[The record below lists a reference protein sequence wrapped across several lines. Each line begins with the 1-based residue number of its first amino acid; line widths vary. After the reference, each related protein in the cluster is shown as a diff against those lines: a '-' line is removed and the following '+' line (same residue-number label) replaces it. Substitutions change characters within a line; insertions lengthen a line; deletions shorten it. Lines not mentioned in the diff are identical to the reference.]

1 MAENLEVGTTAELYT
16 SNSLVSYLQVV
27 SRRSKQIMLIT
38 FLAALISAG
47 ITLCIPNIYTAKS
60 MILPPQEDRSTANAL
75 LSQFGGL
82 IGMAGGVSG
91 TQTAG
96 ELYVTMLTSDTVKD
110 PIVNRFKLMEAFGAK
125 YRSDAYRALA
135 GATSVALGRKDGV
148 ITVSVSDKN
157 PKRAAEIANA
167 YVDEL
172 GQLTASLSVSGA
184 ERNRAFLESRLAE
197 SKASLISAEEAL
209 KTFQLKNKTIEVPH
223 QAEATI
229 RGVADMNAA
238 LVMKEVELS
247 TSLRTFTESSQ
258 RIKNLRAAIANLKSQ
273 IRNYE
278 SGTGG
283 GAIPSL
289 GSVPQ
294 LGQDYVRLMREFKT
308 QEALVELLT
317 KQYEMTKLNEA
328 KDYSQFQVIQVAK
341 TPERK
346 NGPQRLKIVV
356 LVTVSTFLFM
366 LFYVFVQDY
375 WTRMTD
381 TEKSQWREVRDQWRI
396 FNLRR

>member
-1 MAENLEVGTTAELYT
+1 MAENMEVGTTAELYN
-16 SNSLVSYLQVV
+16 SNSFVSYLQVV

-91 TQTAG
+91 TQSAG

-110 PIVNRFKLMEAFGAK
+110 PIVDRFNLMEAYGAK
-125 YRSDAYRALA
+125 YRGDAFRALA
-135 GATSVALGRKDGV
+135 GATSVSLGRKDGV
-148 ITVSVSDKN
+148 ITVSVSNRN

-167 YVDEL
+167 YVEEL

-197 SKASLISAEEAL
+197 AKASLVSAEEAL
-209 KTFQLKNKTIEVPH
+209 RKFQLKNKTFEVPH
-223 QAEATI
+223 QTEATI
-229 RGVADMNAA
+229 RGVAEMKAA

-247 TSLRTFTESSQ
+247 TALRIFTESNQ
-258 RIKNLRAAIANLKSQ
+258 KVKNLRAAIANLKSQ
-273 IRNYE
+273 ISTYE

-283 GAIPSL
+283 GAIPAL

-294 LGQDYVRLMREFKT
+294 LGQDYVRLMRDFKT

-317 KQYEMTKLNEA
+317 KQYEVTKLNVA
-328 KDYSQFQVIQVAK
+328 KDFSQFQVIQVAR

-346 NGPQRLKIVV
+346 SGPQRLKIVV
-356 LVTVSTFLFM
+356 LVTVTTLLLK

-375 WTRMTD
+375 WNRMAD

>member
-1 MAENLEVGTTAELYT
+1 MEVGTTAELYN
-16 SNSLVSYLQVV
+16 SNSFVSYLQVV

-91 TQTAG
+91 TQSAG

-110 PIVNRFKLMEAFGAK
+110 PIVDRFNLMEAYGAK
-125 YRSDAYRALA
+125 YRGDAFRALA
-135 GATSVALGRKDGV
+135 GATSVSLGRKDGV
-148 ITVSVSDKN
+148 ITVSVSNRN

-167 YVDEL
+167 YVEEL

-197 SKASLISAEEAL
+197 AKASLVSAEEAL
-209 KTFQLKNKTIEVPH
+209 RKFQLKNKTFEVPH
-223 QAEATI
+223 QTEATI
-229 RGVADMNAA
+229 RGVAEMKAA

-247 TSLRTFTESSQ
+247 TALRIFTESNQ
-258 RIKNLRAAIANLKSQ
+258 KVKNLRAAIANLKSQ
-273 IRNYE
+273 ISTYE

-283 GAIPSL
+283 GAIPAL

-294 LGQDYVRLMREFKT
+294 LGQDYVRLMRDFKT

-317 KQYEMTKLNEA
+317 KQYEVTKLNVA
-328 KDYSQFQVIQVAK
+328 KDFSQFQVIQVAR

-346 NGPQRLKIVV
+346 SGPQRLKIVV
-356 LVTVSTFLFM
+356 LVTVTTLLLK

-375 WTRMTD
+375 WNRMAD